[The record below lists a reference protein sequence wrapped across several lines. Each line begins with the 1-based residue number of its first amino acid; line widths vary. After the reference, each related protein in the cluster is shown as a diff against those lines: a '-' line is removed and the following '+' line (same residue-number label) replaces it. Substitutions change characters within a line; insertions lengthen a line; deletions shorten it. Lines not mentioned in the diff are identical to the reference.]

1 MKHLFGILF
10 LFICSNTIS
19 AQSTDSTLEVVSWN
33 IEWFGSGVQGPAD
46 DQMQEQNVLKV
57 LRFLDADI
65 YGFCEVVDTMRFR
78 RVADSLGSNY
88 AFSIS
93 DFCSLAPFPGDAD
106 WLPGQK
112 LAFIYKK
119 SVFSNVKLRAFIRGS
134 GSAYYNFSSGRYPYL
149 LNANVAL
156 NGKKRN
162 IYFIMIH
169 GKAGSTNTDFFR
181 RRDAANEMKDTLD
194 ASFSK
199 SSFILMGDL
208 NDALEKSISTNA
220 SVTSSYQSIV
230 ADSTGDDFYRS
241 ITLPLALSG
250 ESSMITFP
258 NVIDHHIISNEVDS
272 MYIKGSARIRKDIV
286 TVVPDFLLGNTSD
299 HYPVY
304 SRYLLK
310 NGDTSAVIINPPP
323 PPPPPVLFT
332 GIKVWPNPFTSLLN
346 FRTGIA
352 LTNCELQLF
361 NSTGQKV
368 WSANR
373 TNIPAQV
380 YNDISLPIN
389 LAPGLYILRILSNE
403 WNGSFKLVK

>member
-1 MKHLFGILF
+1 MKHFFGLLLIIFYSTIL
-10 LFICSNTIS
+10 S

-46 DQMQEQNVLKV
+46 DQLQERNVLKG

-65 YGFCEVVDTMRFR
+65 YGFCEVVDTLRFR
-78 RVADSLGSNY
+78 RIVDSLGSNY
-88 AFSIS
+88 AFFIA

-119 SVFSNVKLRAFIRGS
+119 SVFSNVKTRAFIRGS

-149 LNANVAL
+149 LNANVSI

-162 IYFIMIH
+162 MDFIMIH

-220 SVTSSYQSIV
+220 SATSSYQSIV

-241 ITLPLALSG
+241 ITLPLALAG

-272 MYIKGSARIRKDIV
+272 MYIKGSVKIRKDII
-286 TVVPDFLLGNTSD
+286 TVVPDYLLRNTSD

-304 SRYLLK
+304 SRYQLK
-310 NGDTSAVIINPPP
+310 NGDTSVVIINPPP
-323 PPPPPVLFT
+323 PPPPPVLFS
-332 GIKVWPNPFTSLLN
+332 GIKLWPNPFTSLLN
-346 FRTGIA
+346 LRTGTP
-352 LTNCELQLF
+352 LTNCQLLLF

-368 WSANR
+368 WSGYR
-373 TNIPAQV
+373 TNIPAQA

-389 LAPGLYILRILSNE
+389 LAPGLYILRIVSNE